1 MIGAIIGDVVGSRFE
16 FNNIKKKDFELF
28 AKGTQFTDDTVMT
41 IAVSDWATNKESL
54 DNNVNAAMYLKKWG
68 KKYPNAGYGAK
79 FIHWV
84 LSNDLEPY
92 YSCGNG
98 SAMRIS
104 AVAHMFEDEQEMLKA
119 CRTITGITHN
129 HPEGMK
135 GAEVIAE
142 LVYKALHGA
151 SKKELKEYAISQY
164 PEIENLK
171 YDELVKTYAHNSE
184 TCQTSVPQAIYCF
197 LLSYNFE
204 DCLRTTI
211 SIGGDCDT
219 TAAMSCAIAEAYY
232 KEIPEYIYNE
242 TIKRLPEDMQ
252 LVIEREYKDKHIKFT
267 KMNYDKVKDVK
278 KRMRKER
285 LSFKS
290 FAKRRFIEYV
300 QGKIGERELDET
312 LGLIDVRIPD
322 DVKYYDLTAP
332 IQDLDYDDFDN
343 WVVDHI
349 GFEYSPEELYETII
363 TDFLLEKSTREQFD
377 HALLCFGIKPDRK
390 TRKMSDDEVRE
401 GFLGLSKGEY
411 N

>member
-28 AKGTQFTDDTVMT
+28 ANGTQFTDDTVMT

-54 DNNVNAAMYLKKWG
+54 DNNIQAGMYLKKWG
-68 KKYPNAGYGAK
+68 KKYPNAGYGAR

-84 LSNDLEPY
+84 LSNDFEPY

-104 AVAHMFEDEQEMLKA
+104 AVAHMFDDEQEMLKA

-142 LVYKALHGA
+142 LIYKALHGA
-151 SKKELKEYAISQY
+151 SRKELMDYAIAQY

-171 YDELVKTYAHNSE
+171 YDELVETYAHDSE
-184 TCQTSVPQAIYCF
+184 TCQASVPQAIYCF
-197 LLSYNFE
+197 LISYNFE

-252 LVIEREYKDKHIKFT
+252 KVIEKEYKDKQIRFT
-267 KMNYDKVKDVK
+267 KMNFEKAKDVK
-278 KRMRKER
+278 KRMRKEW
-285 LSFKS
+285 LSLER
-290 FAKRRFIEYV
+290 FAKRRFIEYLR
-300 QGKIGERELDET
+300 GDISEIELDET
-312 LGLIDVRIPD
+312 LGLIEVRIPD
-322 DVKYYDLTAP
+322 EVKYSDLTTP
-332 IQDLDYDDFDN
+332 IQDLDYNDFDN
-343 WVVDHI
+343 WVDDHI
-349 GFEYSPEELYETII
+349 GFEYSPEELYETVM
-363 TDFLLEKSTREQFD
+363 TDFLLAKSTREQFE
-377 HALLCFGIKPDRK
+377 HALSRFGITPDRK
-390 TRKMSDDEVRE
+390 TRRMSDDEVRE
-401 GFLGLSKGEY
+401 GFLGVAKNEK
-411 N
+411 